1 MPIVMF
7 LTTSD
12 LMRLDQDSDFSWAR
26 CRAPYHGFNYPVPH
40 SSTLLPSHP
49 AGTPALVSGGLQAE
63 EKMNTLAHTEVRR
76 NRLKNNT
83 TRLSPAP
90 DQAIC
95 NCWYKRKW
103 AGYPTECVNGTRAAE
118 IRGSAELLFREF
130 RVFPEQKAI

>member
-12 LMRLDQDSDFSWAR
+12 IMRPDQDSCFSLAR
-26 CRAPYHGFNYPVPH
+26 CRAAYHGFNYPGAPFVD
-40 SSTLLPSHP
+40 SVAFLPCTNP
-49 AGTPALVSGGLQAE
+49 RVGQRDVRRKAN
-63 EKMNTLAHTEVRR
+63 MNTLAQAEVRR

-95 NCWYKRKW
+95 NCWHKRKLDGMRRSTPIT
-103 AGYPTECVNGTRAAE
+103 AGVKLAVIDA
-118 IRGSAELLFREF
+118 L
-130 RVFPEQKAI
+130 